1 MSISKRNTVI
11 QSLIAG
17 ACVALVSHT
26 ASAQPAPTTPHDAAL
41 CITCHGAHG
50 VGAPTGAPRLAG
62 QNAAYMSHALS
73 MFKAG
78 TRASPIMQPIAQT
91 LSDAQMSELANY
103 FANQPAPLA
112 DVHSAVPAQLLQAGK
127 QLAEVGVAN
136 IAACFSCHGA
146 QGKGNGA
153 RFPSIAGQPA
163 QFVTDRLH
171 EFQARARAKAPQP
184 GTMTAVAATLDEG
197 QIQASAAYLSRLETG
212 R

>member
-11 QSLIAG
+11 QSFVAS

-41 CITCHGAHG
+41 CITCHGAH
-50 VGAPTGAPRLAG
+50 
-62 QNAAYMSHALS
+62 
-73 MFKAG
+73 
-78 TRASPIMQPIAQT
+78 
-91 LSDAQMSELANY
+91 
-103 FANQPAPLA
+103 
-112 DVHSAVPAQLLQAGK
+112 
-127 QLAEVGVAN
+127 
-136 IAACFSCHGA
+136 
-146 QGKGNGA
+146 GKGNGA

-184 GTMTAVAATLDEG
+184 GTMTAVAATLDES